1 MKAIR
6 NWSQLVSRKPLPNK
20 LLNLTLDSILLS
32 RPLQSGAF
40 KARLASR
47 YAEVRNNA

>member
-1 MKAIR
+1 M
-6 NWSQLVSRKPLPNK
+6 NK
-20 LLNLTLDSILLS
+20 LNYMDSRSNQALNLTLDSILLAL
-32 RPLQSGAF
+32 PLQSGAF